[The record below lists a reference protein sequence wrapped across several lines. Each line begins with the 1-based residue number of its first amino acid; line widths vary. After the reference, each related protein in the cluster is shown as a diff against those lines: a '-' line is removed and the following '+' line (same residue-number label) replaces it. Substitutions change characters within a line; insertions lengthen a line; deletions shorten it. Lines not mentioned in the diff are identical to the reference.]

1 MLDFQG
7 LLTTLIIKE
16 ETLPHGICYIFVQ
29 QEKGKVINASGLSYF
44 AANIN
49 IL

>member
-7 LLTTLIIKE
+7 LLLTTLIIKE
-16 ETLPHGICYIFVQ
+16 DSASWYSYIFVQ
-29 QEKGKVINASGLSYF
+29 QEKGKVINASGLVHF
-44 AANIN
+44 TANIN